1 MATLYK
7 TDGTQEE
14 KTPANGI
21 RFTLEEL
28 QGFVGGLIEFIDLG
42 EGWMIV
48 NEEGK
53 LIDLPFNP
61 KATRIARPVLFAF
74 DPGVFG
80 DVLVMS
86 IKEADEGDEE
96 EEDQAA

>member
-1 MATLYK
+1 MARVIRV
-7 TDGTQEE
+7 DGTQEE
-14 KTPANGI
+14 VEPGDGL
-21 RFTLEEL
+21 RFSLEEL

-42 EGWMIV
+42 EGYMIV

-53 LIDLPFNP
+53 LIGLPYNQV
-61 KATRIARPVLFAF
+61 ATRIARPVLFAF

-86 IKEADEGDEE
+86 MKEADAGQEE
-96 EEDQAA
+96 AA

>member
-1 MATLYK
+1 MARIIRA
-7 TDGTQEE
+7 DGTQEE
-14 KTPANGI
+14 VEPSNDL

-53 LIDLPFNP
+53 LIGLPYN
-61 KATRIARPVLFAF
+61 KIATRIARPVLFAF
-74 DPGVFG
+74 DPGIFG

-86 IKEADEGDEE
+86 MKEADAGQEE
-96 EEDQAA
+96 AA